1 MMMLHVQS
9 RVCLSSAYFFA
20 CEVYFGDIVYH
31 SYTGENMTR
40 KSDDEGKGEEVTPMM
55 MVVKMMVTMMTMMM
69 PMMIMTMEMMTMTM
83 HNLLGEIMPLLFE
96 LNCQLGAYNL
106 NVFRTSFSRWSR
118 CS

>member
-1 MMMLHVQS
+1 
-9 RVCLSSAYFFA
+9 
-20 CEVYFGDIVYH
+20 
-31 SYTGENMTR
+31 MTR
-40 KSDDEGKGEEVTPMM
+40 KSDDEGKGEEVTLMMM
-55 MVVKMMVTMMTMMM
+55 MVKIMVTMMTMMM
-69 PMMIMTMEMMTMTM
+69 MMMTMMIMTMEMMTMTM